1 MRWAVELFDV
11 HALFENG
18 VVAGRK
24 DVERRI
30 LRKRERD
37 DAMTMKPMRMACC
50 CAGSR
55 AATQTRHKSI

>member
-37 DAMTMKPMRMACC
+37 DAMTMKPMRNGMLLC
-50 CAGSR
+50 GLTGGYSD
-55 AATQTRHKSI
+55 